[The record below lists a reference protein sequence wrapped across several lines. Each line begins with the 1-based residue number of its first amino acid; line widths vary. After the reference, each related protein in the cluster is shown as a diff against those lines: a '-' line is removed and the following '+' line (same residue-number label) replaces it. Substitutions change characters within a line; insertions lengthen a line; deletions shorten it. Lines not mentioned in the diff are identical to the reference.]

1 MFKSQFSFMVLVV
14 LAVSSVK
21 AQNQD
26 DFASFQGKWKH
37 TQLFCRSFNGTKM
50 NEYATKLVK
59 SGNDVFYPDV
69 ELKFSSGS
77 MNLNG
82 KIVPAKN
89 LEKAVTQG
97 SCKLPKPTMSV
108 MNQATAGNSNYV
120 WSKNHIE
127 LQAKANVNGIQYYE
141 MSGYLL
147 EKKVNYDNIRDCGR
161 EDGKTVSFNG
171 LVSALFTYYR
181 YDLGKSYFQVE
192 ADRKY
197 NVYIQNGILNL
208 EFFDKDICAQADER
222 VVMQF
227 SKTPAH

>member
-1 MFKSQFSFMVLVV
+1 MLKSQFSFMVLVV
-14 LAVSSVK
+14 LAVTSVK

-37 TQLFCRSFNGTKM
+37 TKLFCRSFNGAKI
-50 NEYATKLVK
+50 NEYSTKLTK
-59 SGNDVFYPDV
+59 SGEEMFYPDV

-82 KIVPAKN
+82 QVVPAKN

-97 SCKLPKPTMSV
+97 SCKLPKPTMSA
-108 MNQATAGNSNYV
+108 MNQSPGNANYI
-120 WSKNHIE
+120 WSKNQIA
-127 LQAKANVNGIQYYE
+127 LQPKANINGIQYYE

-147 EKKVNYDNIRDCGR
+147 EKKVNYADIRDCGR
-161 EDGKTVSFNG
+161 EDGKPVSLGG

-197 NVYIQNGILNL
+197 NVYIQNGTLNL
-208 EFFDKDICAQADER
+208 EFFEKDICAQANER

-227 SKTPAH
+227 SKVPTL